1 MKMKIKRFSE
11 SVILPEFVGGM
22 EKSNWIDLRSAVEVN
37 LRKGQLRR
45 ISLGVGMKL
54 PEGYEAI
61 IACRSSTPERFGII
75 QANGI
80 GIIDNSY
87 SGDEDCWGFMAYA
100 LRDTVIHKNDRIC
113 QFRIQKVQPEIEFE
127 EVDHLDETSR
137 GGFGSTGAR

>member
-1 MKMKIKRFSE
+1 MKIQIKRFSE
-11 SVILPEFVGGM
+11 SVILPERIEQGD
-22 EKSNWIDLRSAVEVN
+22 WIDLRSAVEVN
-37 LRKGQLRR
+37 LLKGQLRR

-87 SGDEDCWGFMAYA
+87 SGDEDCWNFLAYA
-100 LRDTVIHKNDRIC
+100 VRDTVIHKNDRIC
-113 QFRIQKVQPEIEFE
+113 QFRIIKSQPQIEFE
-127 EVDHLDETSR
+127 EVDRLDEVSR
-137 GGFGSTGAR
+137 NGFGSTGWR